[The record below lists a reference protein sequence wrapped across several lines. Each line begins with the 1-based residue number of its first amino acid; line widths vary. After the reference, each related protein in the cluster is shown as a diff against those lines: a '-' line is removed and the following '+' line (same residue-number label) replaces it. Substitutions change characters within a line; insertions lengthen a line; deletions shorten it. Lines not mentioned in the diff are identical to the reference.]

1 MIMYMLLSYIFMI
14 VFDCN
19 NLPEHKTSSLILS
32 ESLSIV
38 SCNIL
43 VYLIAIMP
51 AAATGFLPIEP
62 IIYMTLVDIAII
74 IIWSIF
80 TAKIFKKLN
89 PPSNLLLISNN
100 ETIDELSY
108 KILKREDLFKIN
120 EKISVSDNDV
130 DKIYKTIDKYVD
142 ILIGDITS
150 EYRNDIIKYSF
161 SNSKNI
167 YVVPKLSDILI
178 KYSDEMFILDT
189 PIYLSTN
196 FGLSLEALIV
206 KRLLDIVF
214 SVVVLIVFL
223 PIWIMIALI
232 IKLEDGGP
240 VFYLQE
246 RITLDLKPFKII
258 KFRSMKV
265 SSSDEVIP
273 TGVEDDRITKI
284 GKFIRKFH
292 IDEVPQFIN
301 VLLGDMSVV
310 GPRPER
316 IEHVNLYS
324 KEISEFQYRYKVKAG
339 ITGLAQ
345 IYGKYNTSA
354 IDKLKLDLIYIKKY
368 SLVFDLELIFRTIKA
383 IFSKENT
390 EGFDKEKIEFIK
402 QNAK

>member
-1 MIMYMLLSYIFMI
+1 MI

-38 SCNIL
+38 SCNVL

>member
-1 MIMYMLLSYIFMI
+1 MI

-38 SCNIL
+38 SCNVL

-130 DKIYKTIDKYVD
+130 DKIYETIDKYVD

-354 IDKLKLDLIYIKKY
+354 IDKLKLYLIYIKKY